1 MSRRKLEINRKHC
14 KYTELESTYDQCQ
27 DSAMKTKLLAIL
39 QIWDGLTSTDVA
51 KNLHKSDFYVRWWVH
66 KYNDNGLL
74 GLEDTRGG
82 NRVSYLTEEQKQAVT
97 EALQKS
103 PRECGF
109 NRSNWTIP
117 LLKIWINKQWGIIY
131 KASSLYDVVHKL
143 GFTLQR
149 PKKQSRN
156 AKKELQ
162 DEFKQ
167 ELQELLDTADDD
179 TVILYEDEAIIT
191 DQPTTTA
198 KWALK
203 GNQPIVATESSKSR
217 ERTVMFGAV
226 NPKNGQVI
234 YSTYDAGNSDTF
246 KDFLK

>member
-1 MSRRKLEINRKHC
+1 MSRRKLQINKRHC
-14 KYTELESTYDQCQ
+14 KYAELEKIYDQCQ
-27 DSAMKTKLLAIL
+27 NPVMKTKLLAIL
-39 QIWDGLTSTDVA
+39 QIWDGLAGTDVA
-51 KNLHKSDFYVRWWVH
+51 KNLHKSNFYVRWWVH
-66 KYNDNGLL
+66 RYNDK
-74 GLEDTRGG
+74 GLEGLKDTQGG
-82 NRVSYLTEEQKQAVT
+82 NHNSYLTDEQKLAVT

-117 LLKIWINKQWGIIY
+117 LLKIWINKQWGITY
-131 KASSLYDVVHKL
+131 KASSLYDVVHNL

-156 AKKELQ
+156 AKKELKDQ
-162 DEFKQ
+162 FKQ

-179 TVILYEDEAIIT
+179 TIILYEDEAIIT
-191 DQPTTTA
+191 DEPTTTA

-203 GNQPIVATESSKSR
+203 GNQPVVATESSKSR

-226 NPKNGQVI
+226 NPKDGRVI
-234 YSTYDAGNSDTF
+234 YSTYNAGNSDTF